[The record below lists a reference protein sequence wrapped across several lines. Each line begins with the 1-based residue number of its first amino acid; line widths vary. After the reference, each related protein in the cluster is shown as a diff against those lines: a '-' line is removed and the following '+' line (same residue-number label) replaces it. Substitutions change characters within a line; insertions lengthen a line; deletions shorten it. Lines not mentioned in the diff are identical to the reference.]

1 MIKFG
6 FVNETKAKVAKKS
19 FEALA
24 KKFYR
29 VLKPHV
35 DKLLFKR
42 DGLMDLVIV
51 DDKKIQAMNKEY
63 RDKNVPTDVISFA
76 YLEVTQYEKDE
87 GDIIAGDIFISID
100 TAKKQAKVK
109 GHSLMKEMEILF
121 VHGML
126 HCFGFDHKNDKQEKE
141 MEKWAGRIMG

>member
-6 FVNETKAKVAKKS
+6 FVNETKAKVSEKS
-19 FEALA
+19 FEDLA
-24 KKFYR
+24 AKFYK
-29 VLKPHV
+29 VLKTHV
-35 DKLLFKR
+35 DKMLLKR
-42 DGLMDLVIV
+42 DGLVDLVII
-51 DDKKIQAMNKEY
+51 DDKKMRAMNKEY
-63 RDKNVPTDVISFA
+63 RDKDSPTDVISFA
-76 YLEVTQYEKDE
+76 YLEVTQYEKEE

-100 TAKKQAKVK
+100 AAKKQAKTK

-141 MEKWAGRIMG
+141 MEKWAKKIMG